1 VTSFTLVA
9 TSYYQWKGLPNQTL
23 RGVILVVEEVV
34 EAEEVEEVEEAEVPT
49 LVVVQ
54 PWVLG
59 AEDAVVE
66 DDSLGVGERTQF
78 RSP

>member
-1 VTSFTLVA
+1 M
-9 TSYYQWKGLPNQTL
+9 
-23 RGVILVVEEVV
+23 EEVV
-34 EAEEVEEVEEAEVPT
+34 EAEGVEEVEEVEEAEVPT

-66 DDSLGVGERTQF
+66 DDLLGVGERAQF

>member
-1 VTSFTLVA
+1 
-9 TSYYQWKGLPNQTL
+9 
-23 RGVILVVEEVV
+23 VEEVV

-66 DDSLGVGERTQF
+66 DDLLGAGERTQF